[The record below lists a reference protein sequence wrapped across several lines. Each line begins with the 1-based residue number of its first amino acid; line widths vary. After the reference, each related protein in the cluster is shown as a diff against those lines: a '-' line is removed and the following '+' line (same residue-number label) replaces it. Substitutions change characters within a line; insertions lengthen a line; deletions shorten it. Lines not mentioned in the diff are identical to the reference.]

1 MHVLSFYYLTN
12 VMYNHK
18 ILNHFLSISL
28 NIPFSPHSHYQCI
41 YTGTHM
47 SDGGN
52 YEMTT
57 TQLKMVFFLE
67 KLYLNKCNSNYYAS
81 QTIPISFQT
90 PQ

>member
-18 ILNHFLSISL
+18 ILSHFLSISL
-28 NIPFSPHSHYQCI
+28 NIPFSPHSHYQCK
-41 YTGTHM
+41 YTHM